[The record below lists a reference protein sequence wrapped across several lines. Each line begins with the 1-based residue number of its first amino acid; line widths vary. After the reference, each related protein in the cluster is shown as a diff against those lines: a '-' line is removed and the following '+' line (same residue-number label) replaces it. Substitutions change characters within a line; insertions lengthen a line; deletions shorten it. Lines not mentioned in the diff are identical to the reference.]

1 MSLRDNAFN
10 AGKSWVSNAHASGV
24 ANARVVTYGFSK
36 WFNNLSPS
44 EHKSEGVTKATLLK
58 DFKEGYSVAKRK
70 KNPTVSV
77 SSLPIGTWQPAHAI
91 RQNADGSVDIL
102 REKNSGRRA
111 NISEGFMDANGH
123 FHPIRS
129 ASDYSHRA
137 AGEKRQYAPA
147 KKRRSSPLKGRAY
160 AGGVSRKKASTRPA
174 MATSRRDYGGDGSRY
189 RNASTRRSNGSSEV
203 YELVSFIENDKG
215 LYRSQG
221 SAIIKNLA
229 AKKGRGIYS
238 SSKAA
243 TLYGY
248 LVTNG
253 AKKYAKESGDA
264 ASWNKMFTTADR
276 KEAAKRLVEN
286 FEDEWNSGSYREYVP
301 KKYQDKV

>member
-1 MSLRDNAFN
+1 MARHTQYSFHGTNYGTLAAAKKAAQQYANDTGRKTYVSVDTLV
-10 AGKSWVSNAHASGV
+10 KSKQGNYTDYKMVELA
-24 ANARVVTYGFSK
+24 
-36 WFNNLSPS
+36 P
-44 EHKSEGVTKATLLK
+44 KS
-58 DFKEGYSVAKRK
+58 RK
-70 KNPTVSV
+70 KNPTVST
-77 SSLPIGTWQPAHAI
+77 SALPIGTWQPAHAI

-111 NISEGFMDANGH
+111 NISEGFMDANGL
-123 FHPIRS
+123 FHPIRHS
-129 ASDYSHRA
+129 ADYDSSRV
-137 AGEKRQYAPA
+137 GESKQYK
-147 KKRRSSPLKGRAY
+147 KKRKKGTKATPTGRRY
-160 AGGVSRKKASTRPA
+160 AAKKASTKPA
-174 MATSRRDYGGDGSRY
+174 MATSRREYGGDGSRY
-189 RNASTRRSNGSSEV
+189 RNASKRRSNGSSEV
-203 YELVSFIENDKG
+203 YELVSFIENDGG

-286 FEDEWNSGSYREYVP
+286 FEDDWNSGSYREYVP